1 MKKFVLLFTMLFAF
15 AASQAQLPDF
25 WTGDTDIE
33 TFQETGTV
41 HGGMSSCGVVVNS
54 GTQANCDLTSTE
66 VLEVSEG
73 DDYKVSF
80 WANTTE
86 HVRVTCALDWVG
98 APGTYT
104 QSYVG
109 PATNGW
115 AIFEFSDVVPTGA
128 TGVKLRIRFY
138 DVAGFAAPE
147 TQYVDDLQFQ
157 SPVGAALTV
166 ANGDFESWPSIKPE
180 PSEYPTAFA
189 ATPLGLNISL
199 TWTDAAG
206 AQAPDAYLI
215 LASTQNNFTAPV
227 DGVFAIDDLDLTDG
241 SGVSNVA
248 FGAQTFSFTGLE
260 GQMVY
265 YFKIYSYTNAGTSIN
280 YKNDGTAPSA
290 QAMTANVVVLESQN
304 FDEGWGGWT
313 TVSVVGDQVW
323 DRDLTHGILG
333 TPCAKMSGYAM
344 ANLPNEDWLI
354 SPAMN
359 FDQYNNEVF
368 TFYSAC
374 GYPTVPHQIM
384 VKISDEYEGG
394 DPNDANWTTLSPILP
409 SGEPFWV
416 YTYSGELLVS
426 AMTGTNVRVAFVYI
440 SDDTG
445 AETWEIENVVITGEA
460 EVVVI
465 PEPSNYP
472 TAFEAVASGQSISLT
487 WADATGTVI
496 PAGYIVLGSTQ
507 NNITAPVD
515 GTPVANDLDFGD
527 GTYAVNIASGVEA
540 ANLGG
545 LASEQTYYFK
555 IFPYTNAGANID
567 FKTDG
572 TAPSAEATTATS
584 SYVDVLHTTFNPGWE
599 NWTGFSVLGDEVW
612 TLDATHGVDLSQCA
626 KMSGYAG
633 AAHANE
639 DWLVSPAIN
648 LADFA
653 NEKLSFF
660 TAVGYTGDPLK
671 VKISTNYTGS
681 GSPASATWDDLSG
694 QAIWPAGDPFWVWT
708 NSGEINIAAW
718 GNATVYVAFVFT
730 STDLAS
736 STWEVDEIKIIGEG
750 SFTPTPEPTNYP
762 TLFAGTVV
770 NQSILLSWVDAVG
783 AVVPG
788 GYLIKATTQTT
799 LPNPVDGTPVADD
812 MDFGD
817 GFAAKN
823 IGAGVQNFTFT
834 GLAANTTY
842 FFSIYPYTNSG
853 DYIDY
858 KTSAT
863 PPYLNLATS
872 PSAVVEILNTTFN
885 ADWEGWTQ
893 KSITGDESWEL
904 DPIHGVEGTQCAKM
918 SGFLGAAHTN
928 EDWLISPAINM
939 VNFINEKLSFSTA
952 VGYTGPALSVLISTN
967 YDGAGNPG
975 DYSWADLSGSAIWP
989 AGDPF
994 WVWTNSGDISISA
1007 YGENTAY
1014 VAFRFTSTDAASATW
1029 EVDNVKVT
1037 GEDKVGIDENIS
1049 QSKLFVYPNPSN
1061 GKINIA
1067 TKEAYNQFEVY
1078 ALTGQLLL
1086 TRQISSNQFQA
1097 DLSDLTKGMYLIR
1110 LVNTESGSF
1119 ISKNIIVN

>member
-1 MKKFVLLFTMLFAF
+1 MKNFVLLFALFFAF
-15 AASQAQLPDF
+15 ATSQAQLPDF

-33 TFQETGTV
+33 TFQETTTV
-41 HGGMSSCGVVVNS
+41 HGGTSSCGVVVNS
-54 GTQANCDLTSTE
+54 GTQANCDLTNSE
-66 VLEVSEG
+66 VIEVSEG

-98 APGTYT
+98 APAAYSNT
-104 QSYVG
+104 YVG

-115 AIFEFSDVVPTGA
+115 AQYEFTDVVPTGA

-157 SPVGAALTV
+157 SPVGAAITV

-199 TWTDAAG
+199 TWTDATG
-206 AQAPDAYLI
+206 TQAPDAYLI

-241 SGVSNVA
+241 NGVANVA

-265 YFKIYSYTNAGTSIN
+265 YFTIYPYTNAGTSIN
-280 YKNDGTAPSA
+280 YKNDGTAPA
-290 QAMTANVVVLESQN
+290 TQAMTSNVVVLNSQN
-304 FDEGWGGWT
+304 FDGGWGDWT

-323 DRDLTHGILG
+323 SNTNTFGING
-333 TPCAKMSGYAM
+333 TPCAQMSGYLGGDFA
-344 ANLPNEDWLI
+344 NEDWLI

-359 FDQYNNEVF
+359 FDEYDNEVF

-374 GYPTVPHQIM
+374 GYPIDPHQIH
-384 VKISDEYEGG
+384 VKISDEYVSG
-394 DPNDANWTTLSPILP
+394 DPNDANWTDLSPILP
-409 SGEPFWV
+409 SGDPFWV
-416 YTYSGELLVS
+416 FTYSGEVVVS
-426 AMTGTNVRVAFVYI
+426 AMTGANVRVAFVYI
-440 SDDTG
+440 SDG
-445 AETWEIENVVITGEA
+445 VESETWEIENVVITGEA
-460 EVVVI
+460 EIVVI

-472 TAFEAVASGQSISLT
+472 TAFEAVANGQSISLT

-507 NNITAPVD
+507 NNISTPVD

-572 TAPSAEATTATS
+572 TAPSAEATTVAS
-584 SYVDVLHTTFNPGWE
+584 SYVDVLYTTFNPGWE

-612 TLDATHGVDLSQCA
+612 TLDASHGVENTQCA

-633 AAHANE
+633 ASHLNE

-648 LADFA
+648 LASYA
-653 NEKLSFF
+653 NEKLSFY

-681 GSPASATWDDLSG
+681 GSPANATWDDLSG
-694 QAIWPAGDPFWVWT
+694 QAIWPTGDPFWVWT

-718 GNATVYVAFVFT
+718 GNATAYIAFVYT

-736 STWEVDEIKIIGEG
+736 STWELDEVKIIGEG

-762 TLFAGTVV
+762 TLFAGNVV

-834 GLAANTTY
+834 GLAANTSY

-885 ADWEGWTQ
+885 ADWEGWIQ

-989 AGDPF
+989 TGDPF
-994 WVWTNSGDISISA
+994 WVWTNSGDINISA

-1049 QSKLFVYPNPSN
+1049 QSKLFIYPNPSN

-1067 TKEAYNQFEVY
+1067 TEEAFDQFEVY
-1078 ALTGQLLL
+1078 ALTGQRLLS
-1086 TRQISSNQFQA
+1086 REISGNQFQA
-1097 DLSDLTKGMYLIR
+1097 DLSDLNKGMYLIR